1 MVELKFHLFAYEGV
15 EIAQV
20 LKMYTSDI
28 QLSLSYSTIEF
39 YDGKNQLVLVFN
51 SFPSDRLEDICHC
64 NCGFFCAGIAR
75 VIG

>member
-15 EIAQV
+15 EITQV

-39 YDGKNQLVLVFN
+39 YDRKKSVGL
-51 SFPSDRLEDICHC
+51 SF
-64 NCGFFCAGIAR
+64 
-75 VIG
+75 